1 MNERAKVLLEDDVLP
16 LLIGLLLSFYT
27 IFRWVG
33 TVIWVVNKVEPGEEM
48 IEVSIHYTIV
58 PYGIF
63 DRKSLPGESIYQPNN
78 QIKQTNTNQ

>member
-33 TVIWVVNKVEPGEEM
+33 TMIWVVNKVEPGEE
-48 IEVSIHYTIV
+48 
-58 PYGIF
+58 
-63 DRKSLPGESIYQPNN
+63 K
-78 QIKQTNTNQ
+78 IKQISS

>member
-1 MNERAKVLLEDDVLP
+1 MYERTKVLLEDDVLP

-33 TVIWVVNKVEPGEEM
+33 TMIWVVDKVEPERKKRK
-48 IEVSIHYTIV
+48 ISTQSTIV
-58 PYGIF
+58 PYSIL
-63 DRKSLPGESIYQPNN
+63 DRKSLPGESIYQTNN